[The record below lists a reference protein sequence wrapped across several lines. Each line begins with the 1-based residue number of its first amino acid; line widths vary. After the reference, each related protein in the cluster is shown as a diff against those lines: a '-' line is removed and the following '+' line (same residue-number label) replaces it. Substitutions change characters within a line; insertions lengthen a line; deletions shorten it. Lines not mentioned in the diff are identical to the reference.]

1 MRVLEDRV
9 AALLEETSGSRVE
22 LYISHVIDD
31 LVFARHDTGHRAGP
45 RSRGFHPIPFASL
58 LVHPGSQ
65 QKLGVGVSFG

>member
-1 MRVLEDRV
+1 M
-9 AALLEETSGSRVE
+9 E

-31 LVFARHDTGHRAGP
+31 LVFARHVKGHRAGP